1 MLVLLPGTG
10 ILFWLAIATDK
21 PIFLK
26 ALAGLWGVVFG
37 LIGLAWLIH
46 LFTPKSEL
54 EKDNYYGQYVIDRT
68 KFPGK
73 QADWQ
78 YNHFRFE
85 ITNDDRI
92 TFYQMEG
99 DSILNTY
106 FGAISTVKPYNSHR
120 LVVRMKQPT
129 HHILASNPTVYRQK
143 GHFYLV
149 FKSSHFGNVFFTKN
163 DWKPLQE

>member
-1 MLVLLPGTG
+1 MVLLPGTASL
-10 ILFWLAIATDK
+10 IWLAVATEK
-21 PIFLK
+21 PFFLK
-26 ALAGLWGVVFG
+26 VLVGLWGVVFG
-37 LIGLAWLIH
+37 LIALAWLIH

-54 EKDNYYGQYVIDRT
+54 EKEDYYGQYVIDRS
-68 KFPGK
+68 KFPGR

-85 ITNDDRI
+85 ITSDDRI
-92 TFYQMEG
+92 TFHQTNG
-99 DSILNTY
+99 STVIKTY
-106 FGAISTVKPYNSHR
+106 LGEISTVKPYSSHR

-149 FKSSHFGNVFFTKN
+149 FESRHFGSVFFIKN
-163 DWKPLQE
+163 DWVPLQH